1 MSHQEAKD
9 QTSRF
14 FLGNKQSE
22 AYQNVPGYGQPNYG
36 NPVYNPAGRFLIFVC
51 TNCLSLNIQIEF

>member
-1 MSHQEAKD
+1 MAHQETKD
-9 QTSRF
+9 QASRF

-36 NPVYNPAGRFLIFVC
+36 NSNYNPAGRFSKMSSKIYK
-51 TNCLSLNIQIEF
+51 SLKI